1 MYLVYAPEGDDGGA
15 EPKRW
20 KYNPKKLM
28 SAEREMLERRTGK
41 NFSEFTTDVMKG
53 NSQCRRA
60 LLFMFLKREHP
71 GVRYEDVDFAWD
83 ELTLEHS
90 KGELLLMREQVVE
103 SVPADQL
110 AAVLEKLDQEV
121 AEAFEDPDEE
131 GKASLPVVD

>member
-1 MYLVYAPEGDDGGA
+1 MYLVYKPEGSE

-20 KYNPKKLM
+20 KYNPKKLL

-41 NFSEFTTDVMKG
+41 NFSEFAQDVVKG

-83 ELTLEHS
+83 ELDLEHS
-90 KGELLLMREQVVE
+90 KGELLEMRKLVVDT
-103 SVPADQL
+103 VPGDQL
-110 AAVLEKLDQEV
+110 EAVLEKLDQEID
-121 AEAFEDPDEE
+121 AAFEDPDEE
-131 GKASLPVVD
+131 GKASLPIVG

>member
-1 MYLVYAPEGDDGGA
+1 VYLVYQPEGSE

-41 NFSEFTTDVMKG
+41 NFTEFSEAVLKG

-60 LLFMFLKREHP
+60 LLFMFLKRDHP
-71 GVRYEDVDFAWD
+71 SGIRYEDVDFAWD

-90 KGELLLMREQVVE
+90 KGELQEMRKHVVD
-103 SVPADQL
+103 SVSGDQL
-110 AAVLEKLDQEV
+110 EAVLEKLDEEI
-121 AEAFEDPDEE
+121 AEAPEDPDEV
-131 GKASLPVVD
+131 GKVSLPIAD